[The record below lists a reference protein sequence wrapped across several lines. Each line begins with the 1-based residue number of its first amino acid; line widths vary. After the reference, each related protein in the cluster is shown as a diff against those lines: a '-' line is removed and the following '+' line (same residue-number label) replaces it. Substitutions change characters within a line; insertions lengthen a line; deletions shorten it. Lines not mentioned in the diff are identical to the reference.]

1 MKACLLFIHL
11 ISSFLSDSTLFLR
24 DIFLK
29 YSFSCLF
36 MGKSTWFTVQTS
48 SDVQGLGMFLYCI
61 LTLRLLVYWESISR
75 MTTMTTALIT
85 ARPPTGFSWFIFFF
99 PSFLT
104 FLEWFYEHWSSW
116 FVSWISW
123 ILHPLLGEDSKLC
136 LVWRVEEKWENLFL
150 CPLNSIAYQ
159 QLLYLSKSM
168 HFYPQH
174 AQVSGHALAF
184 GSLCVH
190 IPVQENNSASETG
203 WAESV
208 WTTRWLYRPS
218 LNEGL
223 MLWGCAEAV
232 FPHARDPHARPSV
245 QMRSNWHI

>member
-85 ARPPTGFSWFIFFF
+85 ARPPTGFSWFIFFSHLSLPF
-99 PSFLT
+99 WSGFMNIEAADSWVELVGFCTPYLVKT
-104 FLEWFYEHWSSW
+104 LNCVWFGGWKRS
-116 FVSWISW
+116 
-123 ILHPLLGEDSKLC
+123 
-136 LVWRVEEKWENLFL
+136 EKIY
-150 CPLNSIAYQ
+150 S
-159 QLLYLSKSM
+159 
-168 HFYPQH
+168 
-174 AQVSGHALAF
+174 
-184 GSLCVH
+184 CV
-190 IPVQENNSASETG
+190 
-203 WAESV
+203 
-208 WTTRWLYRPS
+208 R
-218 LNEGL
+218 
-223 MLWGCAEAV
+223 
-232 FPHARDPHARPSV
+232 
-245 QMRSNWHI
+245 